1 MSKLLIMI
9 IRYLEEA
16 EAYLDA
22 EITTEIDEEIEV
34 NNEEDDLF
42 LDFSNKRREG
52 NVVVSVPNS
61 FDAIAVTK
69 PKMDAAEWKLEVE
82 RGSGF

>member
-1 MSKLLIMI
+1 MSKYINLI

-22 EITTEIDEEIEV
+22 EITTEVEEEIEA

-42 LDFSNKRREG
+42 VDFSNKRREG
-52 NVVVSVPNS
+52 NVVVGVPNT
-61 FDAIAVTK
+61 FDPIAATK
-69 PKMDAAEWKLEVE
+69 PKIDAAEWKLEVE